1 MIPALVFSTAYALSG
16 FVAAYSWDIMWMDCI
31 LLFPLIM
38 VGLEKLVREQK
49 PGLYFVTLAL
59 SVFANY
65 YISIMICIFL
75 VFYFILLFFTQ
86 KGGKLKAFLRFAW
99 YSLLAGS
106 VSMVLLL
113 PEIAV
118 LSASGSAEDSFPK
131 TLEWYFSVIAELGR
145 AAAVTTS
152 YTGNDHWPNLY
163 AGAFTLV
170 LVWLYVLN
178 RRISWKEKV
187 PRMLM
192 LCLFP
197 CELCG

>member
-1 MIPALVFSTAYALSG
+1 M
-16 FVAAYSWDIMWMDCI
+16 
-31 LLFPLIM
+31 
-38 VGLEKLVREQK
+38 
-49 PGLYFVTLAL
+49 TLAL

-152 YTGNDHWPNLY
+152 YTGMIT
-163 AGAFTLV
+163 G
-170 LVWLYVLN
+170 
-178 RRISWKEKV
+178 RICMPGHLPWY
-187 PRMLM
+187 
-192 LCLFP
+192 
-197 CELCG
+197 

>member
-86 KGGKLKAFLRFAW
+86 KGGKLKAFFTVCMVFP
-99 YSLLAGS
+99 AGR
-106 VSMVLLL
+106 VCLDGTA
-113 PEIAV
+113 IA
-118 LSASGSAEDSFPK
+118 GDR
-131 TLEWYFSVIAELGR
+131 R
-145 AAAVTTS
+145 AFCFRV
-152 YTGNDHWPNLY
+152 
-163 AGAFTLV
+163 
-170 LVWLYVLN
+170 
-178 RRISWKEKV
+178 
-187 PRMLM
+187 
-192 LCLFP
+192 C
-197 CELCG
+197 

>member
-1 MIPALVFSTAYALSG
+1 
-16 FVAAYSWDIMWMDCI
+16 
-31 LLFPLIM
+31 M
-38 VGLEKLVREQK
+38 VGLELVREQK

-118 LSASGSAEDSFPK
+118 LSASGSAEDSHF
-131 TLEWYFSVIAELGR
+131 LRL
-145 AAAVTTS
+145 
-152 YTGNDHWPNLY
+152 
-163 AGAFTLV
+163 
-170 LVWLYVLN
+170 
-178 RRISWKEKV
+178 
-187 PRMLM
+187 
-192 LCLFP
+192 
-197 CELCG
+197 

>member
-1 MIPALVFSTAYALSG
+1 
-16 FVAAYSWDIMWMDCI
+16 
-31 LLFPLIM
+31 M
-38 VGLEKLVREQK
+38 VGLGKLVREQK

-178 RRISWKEKV
+178 RRISWKEKFRV
-187 PRMLM
+187 
-192 LCLFP
+192 C
-197 CELCG
+197 